1 MRTYL
6 TALVLLFASI
16 SAAQE
21 VREES
26 PAGLSSTAYRKAAE
40 KAGTYWPNYKE
51 GDTGTQVRV
60 SFDARNADVVVVT
73 EKSFGNERLLKVLQ
87 SLAQELDMP
96 EGDFITYP
104 TSEISTSVAVDLEM
118 NDYLVF
124 PDRWKTIFG
133 LPVGKVIDFL
143 KRNGLPQPIAIAI
156 KGSEVD
162 SAILSVNGKS
172 TTIEDRSFFTSEN
185 LPEGATVQFSDT
197 LSPSGY
203 VVLGIVLLIVSGL
216 VSMPFRIAKSI
227 TKNANKP
234 KPEEI
239 AQPTPE
245 QIQEAYDKSKS
256 SYWHVL
262 FFLPVIALPLVIEN
276 PVGEKAARS
285 MYFLAPKNFFLF
297 VGMGLFAGLSTGF
310 IAAHRAKKKSESLE
324 QTSTRE
330 AEPKSEANSNPFKS
344 MWPMFVAMLLMFGTL
359 ILVQNWPG
367 FYRLNIPSWAMRT
380 WTFGLIGL
388 GLLESGYLS
397 WCQRRSNRKVLEP
410 GDPWFEMTSQLAERA
425 GVRLYRVVIVKNPA
439 ANAYA
444 NLIGEVGLTTGLI
457 ENLSPEEVEAIL
469 AHELGHH
476 RLNDVRKGF
485 LLSLLF
491 LVAWFLFLNYPIEW
505 LADKYQWSR
514 GVRGLVRGP
523 LVFFFLL
530 PILQNLVLGKY
541 SRKRELRA
549 DAFGA
554 WLINDKEQMIR
565 ALNKIT
571 HLNQSPSRLKPSDE
585 VLRSHPSLLNRIKSL
600 ENLNLESFNPDT
612 YSTEAK

>member
-245 QIQEAYDKSKS
+245 QIQEA
-256 SYWHVL
+256 
-262 FFLPVIALPLVIEN
+262 
-276 PVGEKAARS
+276 
-285 MYFLAPKNFFLF
+285 
-297 VGMGLFAGLSTGF
+297 
-310 IAAHRAKKKSESLE
+310 
-324 QTSTRE
+324 
-330 AEPKSEANSNPFKS
+330 
-344 MWPMFVAMLLMFGTL
+344 
-359 ILVQNWPG
+359 
-367 FYRLNIPSWAMRT
+367 
-380 WTFGLIGL
+380 
-388 GLLESGYLS
+388 
-397 WCQRRSNRKVLEP
+397 
-410 GDPWFEMTSQLAERA
+410 
-425 GVRLYRVVIVKNPA
+425 
-439 ANAYA
+439 
-444 NLIGEVGLTTGLI
+444 
-457 ENLSPEEVEAIL
+457 
-469 AHELGHH
+469 
-476 RLNDVRKGF
+476 
-485 LLSLLF
+485 
-491 LVAWFLFLNYPIEW
+491 
-505 LADKYQWSR
+505 
-514 GVRGLVRGP
+514 
-523 LVFFFLL
+523 
-530 PILQNLVLGKY
+530 
-541 SRKRELRA
+541 
-549 DAFGA
+549 
-554 WLINDKEQMIR
+554 
-565 ALNKIT
+565 
-571 HLNQSPSRLKPSDE
+571 
-585 VLRSHPSLLNRIKSL
+585 
-600 ENLNLESFNPDT
+600 
-612 YSTEAK
+612 